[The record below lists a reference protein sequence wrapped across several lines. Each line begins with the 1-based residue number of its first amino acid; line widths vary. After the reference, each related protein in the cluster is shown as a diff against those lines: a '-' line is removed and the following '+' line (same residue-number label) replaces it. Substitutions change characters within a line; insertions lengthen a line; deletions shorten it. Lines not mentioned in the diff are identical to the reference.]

1 MIKKYMIDI
10 ITSKYP
16 IKPKRKYSIDYYLD
30 NILLMLYDIIKW
42 KSLSLIHKNKYTYHW
57 KTIYNEFNK
66 WSNDKVFEL
75 AFNKFVFNE
84 YFKISKVKKD
94 KKN

>member
-30 NILLMLYDIIKW
+30 NILLMLDDI
-42 KSLSLIHKNKYTYHW
+42 
-57 KTIYNEFNK
+57 
-66 WSNDKVFEL
+66 VR
-75 AFNKFVFNE
+75 
-84 YFKISKVKKD
+84 
-94 KKN
+94 

>member
-1 MIKKYMIDI
+1 
-10 ITSKYP
+10 
-16 IKPKRKYSIDYYLD
+16 
-30 NILLMLYDIIKW
+30 MLYDIIKW

-94 KKN
+94 KKINLFIDVTKIYNLLGSDGITINGEIKRKILLH